1 MFRAVGPSPLRLFGG
16 DRTLGL
22 PAGRV
27 PAQRCRI
34 FLVPSGLHLHASF
47 LEFVPT
53 YLEVILQTHYQH

>member
-27 PAQRCRI
+27 PAQP
-34 FLVPSGLHLHASF
+34 LGLH
-47 LEFVPT
+47 
-53 YLEVILQTHYQH
+53 